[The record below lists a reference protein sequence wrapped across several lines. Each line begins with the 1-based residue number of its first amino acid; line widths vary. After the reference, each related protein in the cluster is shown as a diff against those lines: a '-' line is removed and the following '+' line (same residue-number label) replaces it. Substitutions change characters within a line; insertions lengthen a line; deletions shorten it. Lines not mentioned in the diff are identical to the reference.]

1 MAPVGI
7 GQAPLDSQVGEL
19 LVGLHDAHG
28 IVLLKTSE
36 TLWVDT
42 CRNYLPIDWVGDH
55 PNIHPVLS
63 SETVQHPVFDLFYLF
78 C

>member
-19 LVGLHDAHG
+19 LVG
-28 IVLLKTSE
+28 LLKTSE

>member
-42 CRNYLPIDWVGDH
+42 CRNYLAIDLG
-55 PNIHPVLS
+55 
-63 SETVQHPVFDLFYLF
+63 
-78 C
+78 